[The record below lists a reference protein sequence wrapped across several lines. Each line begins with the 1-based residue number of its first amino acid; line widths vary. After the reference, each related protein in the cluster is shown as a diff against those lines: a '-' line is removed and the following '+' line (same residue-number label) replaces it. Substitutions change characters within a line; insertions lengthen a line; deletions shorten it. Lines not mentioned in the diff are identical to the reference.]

1 MTYLRVSTGLPVSAV
16 LDGFVLESKLNG
28 FGLSE
33 CGDAVVEFAIHILDS
48 GKFVGIVA
56 VVVELELFWPL
67 WPHIDR
73 VVAVLLS

>member
-1 MTYLRVSTGLPVSAV
+1 MTYLSVSTGLPVSAV

-48 GKFVGIVA
+48 VKFVGIVA
-56 VVVELELFWPL
+56 VVVELELFGPL